1 MFKLVLK
8 YISPFNKI
16 NYHASINYAPIKKN
30 KRLEYGKINKV
41 ACGFPSIPFKF

>member
-16 NYHASINYAPIKKN
+16 NYHASINYAPINKK
-30 KRLEYGKINKV
+30 KGLEYGKINKG
-41 ACGFPSIPFKF
+41 ACGFPSIPFK

>member
-16 NYHASINYAPIKKN
+16 NYHASINSAPIKK
-30 KRLEYGKINKV
+30 KGLEYGKINKG
-41 ACGFPSIPFKF
+41 ACGFPSIPFK

>member
-16 NYHASINYAPIKKN
+16 NYHASINYAPIKK
-30 KRLEYGKINKV
+30 RGIEYGKINKV
-41 ACGFPSIPFKF
+41 ACGFPSIPF